1 MSLLE
6 RITVRLP
13 PALRDR
19 VVGQFHRPSGPLG
32 RVVGRIMATRSS
44 NVERNRWAVDQLDV
58 RPTDRV
64 LEIGFGPG
72 IAVEAL
78 AARVAEGVVHGV
90 DHSELMVRAAGRRNA
105 AAVTEGRVVLR
116 AAGVDDLDALG
127 DHLRPLDLVLAVNNL
142 GMWPDPPA
150 RLRHLRTL
158 LRPGGRIAVGT
169 QPREPGADEAT
180 ARRVADTTAGLLTDA
195 GFAHVETRHLA
206 LTPPM
211 VLVIGT
217 RPRDPDPPP

>member
-19 VVGQFHRPSGPLG
+19 VVGQFHHPSGPLG
-32 RVVGRIMATRSS
+32 HVVGRIMATRPS
-44 NVERNRWAVDQLDV
+44 NVGRNRWAVDQLDV

-72 IAVEAL
+72 VAVEAL
-78 AARVAEGVVHGV
+78 AARATEGVVHGI

-105 AAVTEGRVVLR
+105 AAVAEGRVVLR
-116 AAGVDDLDALG
+116 AAGVNALDDRL
-127 DHLRPLDLVLAVNNL
+127 HPLDLVLAVNNL

-150 RLRHLRTL
+150 RLRHLRSL

-169 QPREPGADEAT
+169 QPREPGADEGT
-180 ARRVADTTAGLLTDA
+180 ARRVADTTAGLLADA
-195 GFAHVETRHLA
+195 GFADIETRHLD

-217 RPRDPDPPP
+217 RPHEPPPPP